1 MLEGAEVRRLR
12 MSPGMM
18 RVAVMGSAE
27 EASEATDG
35 LAGFFARV
43 ESEKKRGLGLVPTCR
58 EPGVWRGVE

>member
-1 MLEGAEVRRLR
+1 